1 MNSPVNMRQY
11 KHLFW
16 ILTLVLLLSS
26 PLYAAEDCYAL
37 LIQSSP
43 PDGGTVTPE
52 TGIHKMQIGQTV
64 NLVAKPK
71 PGYRFMYWL
80 GDVSSTS
87 GLDTTVSI
95 DSPKLVVAVFSKE
108 DFDEELPGE
117 TGIHNGQPSFGRGG
131 RYINPVRSPS
141 AVNPSG
147 YYDGPGYFFN
157 RRKKPPETEND
168 DVPIPDGD
176 DIPVPGDNE
185 VPEPATMFLL
195 ALGGTIALKRKK

>member
-1 MNSPVNMRQY
+1 MNCPVNIREY

-16 ILTLVLLLSS
+16 ILALVLLLSAS
-26 PLYAAEDCYAL
+26 VDADEDRYAL

-43 PDGGTVTPE
+43 PDGGTVTPG
-52 TGIHKMQIGQTV
+52 TGVHKMQIGQTV
-64 NLVAKPK
+64 TLAAKPK

-80 GDVSSTS
+80 GDVSATS

-95 DSPKLVVAVFSKE
+95 DSPKLVVAVFSKD

-117 TGIHNGQPSFGRGG
+117 TGIFDGQPSFGGGG
-131 RYINPVRSPS
+131 RYINPVGSPG
-141 AVNPSG
+141 AANPASG
-147 YYDGPGYFFN
+147 SYDRPSYFFN
-157 RRKKPPETEND
+157 RRRSPEPED
-168 DVPIPDGD
+168 DDIPVPDGD

-195 ALGGTIALKRKK
+195 ALGGILALKRNK